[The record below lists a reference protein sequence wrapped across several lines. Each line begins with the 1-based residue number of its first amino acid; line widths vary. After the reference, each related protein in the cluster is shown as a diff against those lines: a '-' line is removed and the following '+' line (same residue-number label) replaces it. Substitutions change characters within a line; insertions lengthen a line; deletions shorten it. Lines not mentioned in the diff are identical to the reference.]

1 MAKFGNYDIKLEK
14 ADEKGMLDLK
24 SIKQYLTKAEKA
36 LCKIKLYNGYGS
48 GFFVRFLTQKI

>member
-24 SIKQYLTKAEKA
+24 SIKQYFA
-36 LCKIKLYNGYGS
+36 KLS
-48 GFFVRFLTQKI
+48 FIMDMAQVFFV